1 MSSIKTG
8 YRSFNAQSDEDIY
21 VVKNDIGNVADGTLN
36 ITGIRYNDNYS
47 KIDADGHNLFEF
59 TEGSG
64 NLNISTI
71 DIINTSDADGS
82 VINNRNAGSTV
93 ALSDVFIDSA
103 SKNAIIND
111 GILNIRNQFTTNS
124 GITGTGTLNFSN
136 NTDERFTNGASI
148 VQDTININFGNY
160 RKLIL
165 DKGST
170 IQGNINIQQGD
181 LDIYADGLL
190 SDVILTSGSNGRVT
204 LRDGTLTSAITS
216 QIQKHWVYIY
226 GDVTLQN
233 TISTGGITLLGG
245 KTLTTNADYIKSTVQ
260 HTSPEGLRATLNL
273 TGGTLSDGIINSSA
287 IDVNILGEVNIA
299 EGSKIN
305 GMLHINENGI
315 LNSYSTVANAI
326 GDANYKYN
334 DGIINIYGEQG
345 EVRGNISG
353 SGTINIFGTAT
364 LGNQVNQELIHI
376 MEGGKLTITPTHL
389 RANLE

>member
-1 MSSIKTG
+1 MLTVI
-8 YRSFNAQSDEDIY
+8 IY
-21 VVKNDIGNVADGTLN
+21 
-36 ITGIRYNDNYS
+36 
-47 KIDADGHNLFEF
+47 FEF

-170 IQGNINIQQGD
+170 IKEI
-181 LDIYADGLL
+181 
-190 SDVILTSGSNGRVT
+190 
-204 LRDGTLTSAITS
+204 
-216 QIQKHWVYIY
+216 
-226 GDVTLQN
+226 
-233 TISTGGITLLGG
+233 
-245 KTLTTNADYIKSTVQ
+245 
-260 HTSPEGLRATLNL
+260 
-273 TGGTLSDGIINSSA
+273 
-287 IDVNILGEVNIA
+287 
-299 EGSKIN
+299 
-305 GMLHINENGI
+305 
-315 LNSYSTVANAI
+315 
-326 GDANYKYN
+326 
-334 DGIINIYGEQG
+334 
-345 EVRGNISG
+345 
-353 SGTINIFGTAT
+353 
-364 LGNQVNQELIHI
+364 
-376 MEGGKLTITPTHL
+376 
-389 RANLE
+389 

>member
-1 MSSIKTG
+1 MAPGSSGVVYISEFNQIGQTPIESTIVQVLNAPDTIRIELAQGLIDKYHSVTMSELETQTDAIAQTTLWDKEYFKHYYREVTTNGIRIAVSDTARNNADSIEYYVEKKTENYKNESLGDTLGVMSSIKTG

-233 TISTGGITLLGG
+233 TISTGGITLF
-245 KTLTTNADYIKSTVQ
+245 
-260 HTSPEGLRATLNL
+260 R
-273 TGGTLSDGIINSSA
+273 
-287 IDVNILGEVNIA
+287 
-299 EGSKIN
+299 
-305 GMLHINENGI
+305 
-315 LNSYSTVANAI
+315 
-326 GDANYKYN
+326 
-334 DGIINIYGEQG
+334 
-345 EVRGNISG
+345 R
-353 SGTINIFGTAT
+353 
-364 LGNQVNQELIHI
+364 
-376 MEGGKLTITPTHL
+376 
-389 RANLE
+389 